1 MDTGGLAQMTYNN
14 NSNGFSSA
22 GLNAPASGFSS
33 RGSRFNS
40 KRLSVALPPKV
51 GSISEN
57 AVENP
62 TPRTSRSHLL
72 AGLRT
77 QPKTPSVPAS
87 APYNQSQHNVPQW
100 ADNRYAGQQ
109 QSTVPQTATGAGFD
123 MSQQYAMHAAR
134 QMYSL
139 PEQVLAPP
147 TYDPAEGMDQDTL
160 QQLQMTSLFLAQR
173 QQELQQKLAALS
185 VQSQGPQQ
193 QQQQQQA
200 NYGRGQYSQ
209 GQHYSQTQQSM
220 YAQQQQLYQL
230 QQQQLQQQQ
239 QQQQQAQAQVQS
251 QAPIEVQPGVYLV
264 YNPAT
269 QGYTYAVDPSVQQQ
283 FQQTMSPPQ
292 KTQTQMYNNNNT
304 STPSFSISPPPQEK
318 TRSLTP
324 PKKAPSPPAA
334 LENVQP
340 LPPPSANAFRRGHKK
355 ATSLAINS
363 DLTAPE
369 GPKTSSAALAGTQR
383 SVFPPT
389 PMTSTFG
396 PGAAR
401 AGDHPARQPRGPP
414 PIEELRAAPTTK
426 HEGSKNFAQ
435 RQRRRAL
442 DNLLRAGNS
451 RRGASGSPR
460 GSPISES
467 EYNLPM
473 STEPEDFLPSGNSS
487 RKMSPIGSEMKAKR
501 GSQDSA
507 DGYFGLSSASSSE
520 TEEGRSSFKAPP
532 TPATPVDGAS
542 ANGGQ
547 RKSMLGVLNAAEK
560 RRSFVL

>member
-14 NSNGFSSA
+14 NSNNNAFSSS
-22 GLNAPASGFSS
+22 GLNAPASGFGSGS

-87 APYNQSQHNVPQW
+87 APYHQSQHSVPQW
-100 ADNRYAGQQ
+100 ADNRYAGHQQ
-109 QSTVPQTATGAGFD
+109 GIPQTATAAGFD
-123 MSQQYAMHAAR
+123 VSQQYAMNAAR

-147 TYDPAEGMDQDTL
+147 TYDQSEGMDQATL
-160 QQLQMTSLFLAQR
+160 EQLHMTSLFLAQR

-185 VQSQGPQQ
+185 VQPQVPQQ
-193 QQQQQQA
+193 QQV
-200 NYGRGQYSQ
+200 NYGRGQFSQ
-209 GQHYSQTQQSM
+209 
-220 YAQQQQLYQL
+220 AQQMPQVQQNMYG
-230 QQQQLQQQQ
+230 QQQI
-239 QQQQQAQAQVQS
+239 

-269 QGYTYAVDPSVQQQ
+269 QGYTYAVDQNAQQ
-283 FQQTMSPPQ
+283 FAQQTMSPPQ
-292 KTQTQMYNNNNT
+292 QTQAPVYGHMSN
-304 STPSFSISPPPQEK
+304 PSFSISPPPGEK
-318 TRSLTP
+318 TRSFTP
-324 PKKAPSPPAA
+324 PKKAPSPPTT
-334 LENVQP
+334 LENVEP

-355 ATSLAINS
+355 ASSLAINPAVS
-363 DLTAPE
+363 APE
-369 GPKTSSAALAGTQR
+369 GPKTSSAALSGNQR

-401 AGDHPARQPRGPP
+401 AGDHPMRQPRGPP
-414 PIEELRAAPTTK
+414 PIEELTSAPTSK

-442 DNLLRAGNS
+442 DSLLRAGNS
-451 RRGASGSPR
+451 RRGASSSPR
-460 GSPISES
+460 GSPVSEG
-467 EYNLPM
+467 EYNLPI
-473 STEPEDFLPSGNSS
+473 SAEPEDFLPSGNSS

-507 DGYFGLSSASSSE
+507 DGYFGLSSASSSDE
-520 TEEGRSSFKAPP
+520 DGQFKQPS
-532 TPATPVDGAS
+532 TPATPVGES
-542 ANGGQ
+542 QPRGERQ
-547 RKSMLGVLNAAEK
+547 KMMLGVLNAAEK

>member
-1 MDTGGLAQMTYNN
+1 MTFNN
-14 NSNGFSSA
+14 NNNGFSA
-22 GLNAPASGFSS
+22 GLNAPATGFGS

-40 KRLSVALPPKV
+40 KRLSVALPPKIS
-51 GSISEN
+51 SINEN
-57 AVENP
+57 AVDNP

-100 ADNRYAGQQ
+100 ADNRYNGHQQ
-109 QSTVPQTATGAGFD
+109 GVPQTATGTGFD
-123 MSQQYAMHAAR
+123 MSQQYAMNAAR

-147 TYDPAEGMDQDTL
+147 TYDQAEGMDQATL
-160 QQLQMTSLFLAQR
+160 EQLHMTSLFLAQR

-185 VQSQGPQQ
+185 VQPQAAQQ
-193 QQQQQQA
+193 Q
-200 NYGRGQYSQ
+200 NYGRNQYSQ
-209 GQHYSQTQQSM
+209 
-220 YAQQQQLYQL
+220 AQQFSQAQQNMY
-230 QQQQLQQQQ
+230 LQQQQ
-239 QQQQQAQAQVQS
+239 QQQQQQLQMQLQLQQQQQQQQS

-269 QGYTYAVDPSVQQQ
+269 QGYSYAVDQSVQQQ
-283 FQQTMSPPQ
+283 LQQQTLSPQ
-292 KTQTQMYNNNNT
+292 QTQTQTYS

-318 TRSLTP
+318 TRSFTP
-324 PKKAPSPPAA
+324 PKKAPSPPTA

-355 ATSLAINS
+355 ASSLAINP
-363 DLTAPE
+363 DATAPE
-369 GPKTSSAALAGTQR
+369 GPKTASAALSGSQR

-401 AGDHPARQPRGPP
+401 AGDHPVRQPRGPP

-426 HEGSKNFAQ
+426 HDGSKNFAQ

-442 DNLLRAGNS
+442 DSLLRAGTA
-451 RRGASGSPR
+451 RRGASISPR
-460 GSPISES
+460 DSPVSES
-467 EYNLPM
+467 EYNLPF

-501 GSQDSA
+501 GSQDST

-520 TEEGRSSFKAPP
+520 TEESRSFKQPP
-532 TPATPVDGAS
+532 TPATPVDGAP
-542 ANGGQ
+542 AAGGQ
-547 RKSMLGVLNAAEK
+547 RKKMMLGVLNAAEK

>member
-14 NSNGFSSA
+14 NNNGFSTT
-22 GLNAPASGFSS
+22 GLNAPASGFGS

-51 GSISEN
+51 GSISEH
-57 AVENP
+57 AVDVP

-87 APYNQSQHNVPQW
+87 APYNQSQHHVPQW
-100 ADNRYAGQQ
+100 ADNRYNAHQQ
-109 QSTVPQTATGAGFD
+109 GVPQTATAAGFD
-123 MSQQYAMHAAR
+123 ISQQYAMNAAR

-147 TYDPAEGMDQDTL
+147 TYDQAEGMDQATL
-160 QQLQMTSLFLAQR
+160 EQLQMTSLFLAQR

-185 VQSQGPQQ
+185 LQPQPQQ
-193 QQQQQQA
+193 QQQQQQPQV
-200 NYGRGQYSQ
+200 NYSRGQFSQ
-209 GQHYSQTQQSM
+209 
-220 YAQQQQLYQL
+220 A
-230 QQQQLQQQQ
+230 QQLQQMQQMQQNVYNQQ
-239 QQQQQAQAQVQS
+239 QQVQQ
-251 QAPIEVQPGVYLV
+251 PIEVQPGVYLV

-269 QGYTYAVDPSVQQQ
+269 QGYTYAVDQSVQQQ
-283 FQQTMSPPQ
+283 VQQTMSPPQ
-292 KTQTQMYNNNNT
+292 QTQAPAYSHMN
-304 STPSFSISPPPQEK
+304 TPSFSISPPPAEK
-318 TRSLTP
+318 TRSFTP
-324 PKKAPSPPAA
+324 PKKAPSPPTT
-334 LENVQP
+334 LENVEP

-355 ATSLAINS
+355 ASSLAINPAV
-363 DLTAPE
+363 TAPE
-369 GPKTSSAALAGTQR
+369 GPKTSSAAVTGNQR

-401 AGDHPARQPRGPP
+401 AGDHPMRQPRGPP
-414 PIEELRAAPTTK
+414 PIEELTSAPTSK

-442 DNLLRAGNS
+442 DSLLRAGTM
-451 RRGASGSPR
+451 RRGVNGSPR
-460 GSPISES
+460 DSPVSES
-467 EYNLPM
+467 EYHLPI
-473 STEPEDFLPSGNSS
+473 SAEPEDFLPSGNSS

-520 TEEGRSSFKAPP
+520 GEELTSFKQPP
-532 TPATPVDGAS
+532 TPATPVGEAPV
-542 ANGGQ
+542 GGE
-547 RKSMLGVLNAAEK
+547 RKKMMLGVLNAAEK